1 MVNEPANK
9 KIKKPE
15 WNIEK
20 EIKQEL
26 NETLTPNIEEFE
38 TQDIDFDD
46 DFSNDAKTSQ
56 VKNEPVSTGT
66 STENPT
72 TDITDEFFND
82 EFEIFPLPKKETTK
96 ELKPLTSTWPEQGG
110 DNQTVSSVQSDGQL
124 PLQTNETGE
133 KVLRFYWLDAWE
145 DRFVKPGIIY
155 LFGKVYVDP
164 SNKKAGCV
172 SCCLV
177 VKNVNRQ
184 IFLLPREYVS
194 FLLL

>member
-145 DRFVKPGIIY
+145 DRFVKPGVIY